1 MSNTDKEAPNEARD
15 WAGNRSCVCTERQ
28 GCAVIVVVVFDTCMS
43 VGNGA
48 YEPEP
53 KYLRRWGV
61 RANAV
66 SSWMGMGILRLVDVG
81 RLMGRSAWAACLSG
95 PRVASNHGYCRPLH
109 LLKFDIQYS
118 NHPSKIIP

>member
-81 RLMGRSAWAACLSG
+81 DSWGALLGPPVCLALG
-95 PRVASNHGYCRPLH
+95 WRRIMDTVAPCIS
-109 LLKFDIQYS
+109 
-118 NHPSKIIP
+118 